1 MSKKAQV
8 INLKQ
13 SESEQS
19 TKKQLQLDSGRQIV
33 IHSDEKEEL
42 LEIVEPKGDL
52 IMTVRLTDAGPVV
65 TVQGG
70 HLQLKATENLILEAK
85 NIKIKAREEAVV
97 ESKGC
102 LKMESSKELGI
113 HSADDIRVVGKMIHL
128 N

>member
-8 INLKQ
+8 INLEQ
-13 SESEQS
+13 SESEQNP
-19 TKKQLQLDSGRQIV
+19 KRQLRLDSGRQIV

-70 HLQLKATENLILEAK
+70 HLHLKATENLALEAK
-85 NIKIKAREEAVV
+85 NIKIKAREEAVI
-97 ESKGC
+97 ESKGS

-113 HSADDIRVVGKMIHL
+113 HSTDDIRVVGKMIHL